1 MGLQPLEQL
10 HIACE
15 RGVLNVMMLLHL
27 HRFRVSYY
35 AVFDGHN
42 GARASRFAAENL
54 HHNIALKFP
63 KGMFGQDPPA
73 GWTRQSG
80 RQRLVY
86 LLSLLCSLCLRKRIL
101 FLHIL

>member
-1 MGLQPLEQL
+1 M
-10 HIACE
+10 
-15 RGVLNVMMLLHL
+15 
-27 HRFRVSYY
+27 SYY

-63 KGMFGQDPPA
+63 KGMFGQDPLA

-80 RQRLVY
+80 SQSSGVLVKFVVFIV
-86 LLSLLCSLCLRKRIL
+86 SSQKNFISAHFVIVRD
-101 FLHIL
+101 